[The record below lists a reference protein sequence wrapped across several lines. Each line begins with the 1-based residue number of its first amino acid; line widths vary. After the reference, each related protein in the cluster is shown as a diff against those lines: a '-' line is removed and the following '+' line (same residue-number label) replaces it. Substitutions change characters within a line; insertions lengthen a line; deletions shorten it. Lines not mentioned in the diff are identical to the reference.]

1 MSLVSIISADAA
13 AEAVAVNPIL
23 HDSGWKSV
31 TGNSLNT
38 DLENLTFS
46 IDTIIHIYAKAYRSR
61 NFSYYTI
68 KGVYSGS
75 GANSTDTTSLN
86 WRPCNNKGGNEYS
99 SPAYQVVHEA
109 FAGGSPITGQSAE
122 TRNSTGFAFEK
133 DTPFVFNQISS
144 ASTSYGIQ
152 YRIVVERS
160 DGAQMVK
167 WATNS

>member
-23 HDSGWKSV
+23 HDSGWKTV
-31 TGNSLNT
+31 TGNSANT
-38 DLENLTFS
+38 NLENLTFS
-46 IDTIIHIYAKAYRSR
+46 IDTIIHIYARPYKTR

-68 KGVYSGS
+68 KGAYSDS

-86 WRPCNNKGGNEYS
+86 WRPCNNKGYNEGSY
-99 SPAYQVVHEA
+99 PAYMVVHEA
-109 FAGGSPITGQSAE
+109 FAGGAPVTSQSAE
-122 TRNSTGFAFEK
+122 TRNSPGFVFEK

-152 YRIVVERS
+152 YRVVVERS

-167 WATNS
+167 WATNA